1 MAADG
6 EVSAEETDQ
15 LVEALSD
22 DGKLTTNEVA
32 SVLDALAGDG
42 EVSKEDVAAIVA
54 LVSGDGNLSAAEVNI
69 VADALV
75 EQFSGDKGV
84 DVNAVAEA
92 GIDLADLP
100 PDTPI
105 ELNNGVVITA
115 EVGNAFETLANPE
128 ELLGAIFSDPGEV
141 FTALTNLGAD
151 MSPEER
157 EESEDVVV
165 AAVVVTGI
173 AVQSAVNAA
182 AGAAQLAAA
191 STASTGGGVPS
202 GGGSKGGGAGG
213 PAAPRNDGG
222 APLGKEGGTKPKKT
236 VKKQNKIRLRRRP
249 K

>member
-15 LVEALSD
+15 LVEALSE
-22 DGKLTTNEVA
+22 DGKLTTSEVA

-54 LVSGDGNLSAAEVNI
+54 LVSGDGNLTNAEKDI

-75 EQFSGDKGV
+75 EQFAGEKGV

-115 EVGNAFETLANPE
+115 EVGNAFETLADPA
-128 ELLGAIFSDPGEV
+128 ELVGAIFSDPGQV
-141 FTALTNLGAD
+141 LLALGSLGAD
-151 MSPEER
+151 MSEEER
-157 EESEDVVV
+157 RESEQVIV
-165 AAVVVTGI
+165 AAVVATGI
-173 AVQSAVNAA
+173 AVQSAVAA
-182 AGAAQLAAA
+182 AGAATQAAA
-191 STASTGGGVPS
+191 AAASTGGGAPS

-213 PAAPRNDGG
+213 PAAPRNDAG

-236 VKKQNKIRLRRRP
+236 VKKQNKIRTRRRP

>member
-15 LVEALSD
+15 LVEALSE
-22 DGKLTTNEVA
+22 DGKLTTTEVE

-54 LVSGDGNLSAAEVNI
+54 LVSGDGNLSAAEVDI

-75 EQFSGDKGV
+75 EQFAGDKGV

-128 ELLGAIFSDPGEV
+128 ELLGAILTDPGEV
-141 FTALTNLGAD
+141 LTALTNLGAD
-151 MSPEER
+151 MSEEER
-157 EESEDVVV
+157 RESEQVIV
-165 AAVVVTGI
+165 AAVVATGI
-173 AVQSAVNAA
+173 AVQSAVAA
-182 AGAAQLAAA
+182 AGAATQAAAAAA
-191 STASTGGGVPS
+191 STSGGGAPS
-202 GGGSKGGGAGG
+202 GGSGKSTPRNDAGG
-213 PAAPRNDGG
+213 PAGR
-222 APLGKEGGTKPKKT
+222 EGGTKPKKT
-236 VKKQNKIRLRRRP
+236 VKKQNKINPRRRP